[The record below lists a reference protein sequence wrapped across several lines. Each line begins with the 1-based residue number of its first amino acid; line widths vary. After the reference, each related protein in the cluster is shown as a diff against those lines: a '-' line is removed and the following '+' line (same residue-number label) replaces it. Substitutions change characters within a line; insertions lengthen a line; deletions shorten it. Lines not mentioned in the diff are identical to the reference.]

1 MFIGDDKDMSFY
13 WLLLLSLLVN
23 TSQPPLCIGMHHT
36 TPPVSWSIQ
45 HALSVRD
52 LVDFITPISV
62 LSLLPAGTCVARK
75 PVSQAMIQYPSII
88 HINVTH

>member
-1 MFIGDDKDMSFY
+1 MSFY

-23 TSQPPLCIGMHHT
+23 TSQPPLCIGMDHT
-36 TPPVSWSIQ
+36 TLPASWSTQ

-52 LVDFITPISV
+52 LVDIITPISV
-62 LSLLPAGTCVARK
+62 LSLLPGGICVARK

-88 HINVTH
+88 YTNVTH